1 MVTARKLSKTLKT
14 VKTIT
19 PNYSEIKNSNKKQ
32 TYSSYII
39 YKVLLWRRLQQHRM
53 PKAEF
58 YFKLFINLIG
68 RDINL
73 RADIEWIGIKF
84 GRTDSFAIFL
94 LMIRPI

>member
-1 MVTARKLSKTLKT
+1 
-14 VKTIT
+14 
-19 PNYSEIKNSNKKQ
+19 
-32 TYSSYII
+32 
-39 YKVLLWRRLQQHRM
+39 M
-53 PKAEF
+53 PRAEF

-94 LMIRPI
+94 LMIRPITISDRYTYTDDVSKHNCVVNKLYTICCLCINC

>member
-1 MVTARKLSKTLKT
+1 
-14 VKTIT
+14 
-19 PNYSEIKNSNKKQ
+19 
-32 TYSSYII
+32 
-39 YKVLLWRRLQQHRM
+39 M
-53 PKAEF
+53 PRAEF